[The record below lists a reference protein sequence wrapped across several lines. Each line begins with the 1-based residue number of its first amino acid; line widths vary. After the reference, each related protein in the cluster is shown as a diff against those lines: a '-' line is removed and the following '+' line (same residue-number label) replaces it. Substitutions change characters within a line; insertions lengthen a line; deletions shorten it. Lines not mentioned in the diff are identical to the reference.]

1 MSALTSKT
9 ALRRAA
15 CLSPGL
21 TQASQ
26 SRINASQTIYRRYAS
41 SYGDQIPHGRRRWG
55 AGRIFGGIAVGGAMV
70 GGAVYLYP
78 ILFGQP
84 LVDSIPQAEIE
95 FEKKRK
101 RSRNK
106 ENNRD
111 LLSSQHIQVK
121 KSWENPGVYA
131 WGNNAGRA
139 VAPDSKET
147 IIKTPRRIDWF
158 DGMLLR
164 DLKIDSAFG
173 AAVTEQGD
181 LVQWGTG
188 YSPENPSPAYTL
200 KGKDLIKLAISRDR
214 ILALSKS
221 GSVYSLPVSKT
232 DQLGGAKSSESSSS
246 LSIWSGPGSNIHYR
260 QIKPSNLGWGEKV
273 VDIQS
278 GLEHALLLTSSGRV
292 FSAASST
299 ESYPSRGQLGIS
311 GLNWATRPQG
321 PVDQPHEI
329 ATLKGFKARKIATG
343 DFHSLVLDD
352 EGRIFAFG
360 DNSVGQLGFPA
371 VADASIIDNPSILS
385 LNNLY
390 HGTDMVPK
398 VTSIAAGGCNSFF
411 TVDATRRPSASSP
424 SPSSEVIAPAR
435 TLGKVVA
442 DTWATGEGIHGC
454 LGTGRWTHI
463 SDKPSKVKALSGLF
477 EWDEKNNRV
486 IPIRLSRLSVGAT
499 HTAAVLD
506 NVTYVDASG
515 STGENDTNWG
525 ADIMWWGGNEYY
537 QLGNGKRTNA
547 NAPLYIAP
555 LDGGAGDAKA
565 GRKGEEHRFQI
576 TPRQTVRLGE
586 GGKGRKVSFE
596 QRVECGRYVTA
607 VYSGA

>member
-1 MSALTSKT
+1 
-9 ALRRAA
+9 
-15 CLSPGL
+15 
-21 TQASQ
+21 
-26 SRINASQTIYRRYAS
+26 
-41 SYGDQIPHGRRRWG
+41 
-55 AGRIFGGIAVGGAMV
+55 MV

-78 ILFGQP
+78 TLFGQTTG
-84 LVDSIPQAEIE
+84 DSIPQAEIE

-106 ENNRD
+106 DINRD
-111 LLSSQHIQVK
+111 LLSSQHIQVR
-121 KSWENPGVYA
+121 KSWESPGVYA

-147 IIKTPRRIDWF
+147 IIKTPRRLSWF

-188 YSPENPSPAYTL
+188 YSPENPGPAYTL
-200 KGKDLIKLAISRDR
+200 RGKDIIKLAISRDR

-232 DQLGGAKSSESSSS
+232 DQLGGAKPSETSSYLSFWSS
-246 LSIWSGPGSNIHYR
+246 PGSNIHYR
-260 QIKPSNLGWGEKV
+260 QIQPSNLGWGEKI
-273 VDIQS
+273 VDVQS

-311 GLNWATRPQG
+311 GLNWNTRPQG
-321 PVDQPHEI
+321 PIDQPLEI
-329 ATLKGFKARKIATG
+329 NSLKGFKAQKIATG
-343 DFHSLVLDD
+343 DYHSLVLDD
-352 EGRIFAFG
+352 QGRIFAFG

-371 VADASIIDNPSILS
+371 VADATIIDSPSILP

-390 HGTDMVPK
+390 RGTDMIAK
-398 VTSIAAGGCNSFF
+398 VTSIAAGGANSFF
-411 TVDATRRPSASSP
+411 TVDATRNPSSSP
-424 SPSSEVIAPAR
+424 TSSSSEVVAPAR

-442 DTWATGEGIHGC
+442 DTWATGEGIYGC

-463 SDKPSKVKALSGLF
+463 SDKPAKIKALSGLF
-477 EWDEKNNRV
+477 EWDEKANQV

-499 HTAAVLD
+499 HTAAVMD
-506 NVTYVDASG
+506 NVTYLDASG
-515 STGENDTNWG
+515 TTGANDTNWG
-525 ADIMWWGGNEYY
+525 ADVMWWGGNEYY

-555 LDGGAGDAKA
+555 LDGGAADAKA

-607 VYSGA
+607 VYSGT